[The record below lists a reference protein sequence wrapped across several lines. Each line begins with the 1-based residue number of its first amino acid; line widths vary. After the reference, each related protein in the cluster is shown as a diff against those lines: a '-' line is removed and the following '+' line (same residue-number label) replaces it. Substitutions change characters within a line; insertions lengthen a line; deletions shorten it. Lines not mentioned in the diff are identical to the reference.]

1 MKRVKYVLIFALF
14 FFISII
20 NVSASAFQPRASLY
34 ESYNGNRK
42 VYIGL
47 WYEGPAINEIT
58 NTFKYDAT
66 LFTIEDVTSEDFD
79 VDTSIEEK
87 DGKYR
92 ILTITAKANSDYENA
107 YYAIIELNLKNSF
120 NIGDTSYLTLTD
132 YYSETSEGLK
142 YRNNGLILTINYH
155 SLSDVYLIAKEKNSW
170 TDFEVWLS
178 DRLYMFLFVIAII
191 IGLLILFMITP
202 HNFVATNRRRRV
214 KGKIKGNK
222 FNENVKA
229 FNLNPDDIAKIG
241 EKPKEEPKNK
251 LELGK
256 FNPLE
261 NNKSKPKQNIQ
272 SNRDFKQSNKNIF
285 GNNNK
290 K

>member
-120 NIGDTSYLTLTD
+120 NIGDTSFLTLTD

-178 DRLYMFLFVIAII
+178 DRLYMFLFVIAIF

-229 FNLNPDDIAKIG
+229 FNLHPDDIATIG

-251 LELGK
+251 LELGE
-256 FNPLE
+256 FNPLA